1 MKPSKKENWLKLHYS
16 QDHLKVPF
24 MLYIDFESILNLVDD
39 QDREH
44 ESNEDRE

>member
-1 MKPSKKENWLKLHYS
+1 MVKLKLWS
-16 QDHLKVPF
+16 HLKVPF